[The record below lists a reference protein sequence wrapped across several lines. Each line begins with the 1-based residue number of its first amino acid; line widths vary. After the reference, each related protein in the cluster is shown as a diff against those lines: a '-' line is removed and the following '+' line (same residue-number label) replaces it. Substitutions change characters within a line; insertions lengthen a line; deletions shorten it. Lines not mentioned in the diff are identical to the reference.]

1 MTEFSVWAPR
11 PGVVRLDVEDDA
23 RARGADA
30 LSRAARRVPEA
41 LDGLERAYTE
51 RNDYLAYLGVDPLAD
66 PLRSEPRF
74 TQLLHRIGVQ

>member
-1 MTEFSVWAPR
+1 LGLGEKSK
-11 PGVVRLDVEDDA
+11 
-23 RARGADA
+23 
-30 LSRAARRVPEA
+30 A

-74 TQLLHRIGVQ
+74 TQLLHKIGIQ